1 MTFWSGEKL
10 AVKLPS
16 LLGTQF
22 KSDSIKCA
30 SYELCVGDQAFVTRD
45 DLIGDGP
52 ACELTVMLERSPPKD
67 TIIIQPGQFAFLL
80 TEEKIEVPPNAMA
93 LISMKAKYKFRGLIN
108 VSGFHVDP
116 GFKGKLVFS
125 LYNAGPREIIL
136 KRGQKLFI
144 IVYADLD
151 RTSAG
156 KFLYDGDAQNQEE
169 IPTDLI
175 QNIAT
180 GQVFSPMSLQRE
192 MNNIKENLNEV
203 RIRARLIDGI
213 VVASLGIFVSTLVAV
228 AAALFSS
235 DTAVATVGGWMRS
248 ALTKYDEQ
256 IIKEEPRIKL
266 ESSKKEEQKVEEEK
280 SEMGDKNKGEG

>member
-1 MTFWSGEKL
+1 MSFWSGERL
-10 AVKLPS
+10 AIELPS
-16 LLGTQF
+16 LLGAQF
-22 KSDSIKCA
+22 KNEAIKCA

-52 ACELTVMLERSPPKD
+52 SSELTVMLQQSPPND
-67 TIIIQPGQFAFLL
+67 TIVIQPGQFAFLL
-80 TEEKIEVPPNAMA
+80 TEETIEVPSNAIA

-136 KRGQKLFI
+136 NRGQKLFI

-151 RTSAG
+151 RSSSG
-156 KFLYDGDAQNQEE
+156 NFLYRGDAQGQTK
-169 IPTDLI
+169 IPSDLI

-192 MNNIKENLNEV
+192 MHQIKDDLTEV
-203 RIRARLIDGI
+203 RIRSRLIDGV
-213 VVASLGIFVSTLVAV
+213 VVASLSIFVSTIVAV
-228 AAALFSS
+228 GAALFSS
-235 DTAVATVGGWMRS
+235 DTAVATVGGWVRA

-256 IIKEEPRIKL
+256 IKKEEPRM
-266 ESSKKEEQKVEEEK
+266 K
-280 SEMGDKNKGEG
+280 SEVGVSDKKPNIGG